1 MEMDW
6 NKAIL
11 IHLNC
16 HYFFNLYLVRGVSLR
31 GSLSLLFHTSSPG
44 SGPVQPQFHPP
55 ATGQLHWGSGPCS
68 RVMSYHK
75 LASLT
80 FRATTAAQNGL
91 GFNMLHLLWIC
102 DSLLYMQNIIETS
115 VDWPFSYILLF
126 RHLFFS
132 LLHHREAL
140 AVKDRERKSNSTT
153 AVTYNHE
160 HLELL
165 SHLIFSQVFFLWL
178 SIYPTIFLR

>member
-6 NKAIL
+6 NKAIS

-16 HYFFNLYLVRGVSLR
+16 HWTRMGYVFIFYLYLVRGVSLR
-31 GSLSLLFHTSSPG
+31 GSLSLLGTQFHTSSPG
-44 SGPVQPQFHPP
+44 SGPVRPQFHPP

-68 RVMSYHK
+68 RVMNDHK

-80 FRATTAAQNGL
+80 FRATTAAQNGV

-102 DSLLYMQNIIETS
+102 DSLLSMQNITETS

-140 AVKDRERKSNSTT
+140 AVKDRERKSNSTA
-153 AVTYNHE
+153 AVTYN
-160 HLELL
+160 
-165 SHLIFSQVFFLWL
+165 
-178 SIYPTIFLR
+178 R